1 MPGQIEIKRRLK
13 SVKSTK
19 KITRAMQMISATKMR
34 KAQAAAMQSRT
45 YSSLAWE
52 IISNLSGKVDVK
64 YHSLLQ
70 AQVDNTNKSK
80 KVAVIMIT
88 TNRGQV
94 GGFNTA
100 LINTVKRYI
109 ADQHQEMEL
118 AAELVVVGKK
128 GRDAMLRVGQTIA
141 ADFPKQDR
149 LIKISEILPISKMI
163 VDDYLAGKYS
173 KVVIAY
179 THFISTINQ
188 KPRLKQLLPFEE
200 QAAEKESAVA
210 DRNIE
215 QKAKATEYL
224 FEPDPGKVLD
234 YLVPRILESQ
244 IYQAVLES
252 DASEH
257 SARMIMMKNATD
269 AANDLIDD
277 LTLTF
282 NQLRQANITKELAE
296 ITAGRIALE

>member
-34 KAQAAAMQSRT
+34 KAQTAAMQSRT
-45 YSSLAWE
+45 YSDLAWE
-52 IISNLSGKVDVK
+52 IIGNLSDKVEPK

-70 AQVDNTNKSK
+70 AQSENRSNQKSESK
-80 KVAVIMIT
+80 KKIAVILIT

-94 GGFNTA
+94 GGFNTN
-100 LINTVKRYI
+100 LINTVKRFI
-109 ADQHQEMEL
+109 ADQNQEMEL
-118 AAELVVVGKK
+118 AAELLVVGKK

-149 LIKISEILPISKMI
+149 LIKISEILPISKLI
-163 VDDYLAGKYS
+163 VEDYLSGKYS

-188 KPRLKQLLPFEE
+188 KPRLKQLLPFES
-200 QAAEKESAVA
+200 QAVEKTSGQKVA
-210 DRNIE
+210 SK
-215 QKAKATEYL
+215 QEYL

-257 SARMIMMKNATD
+257 SSRMIMMKNATD
-269 AANDLIDD
+269 AANDLIED